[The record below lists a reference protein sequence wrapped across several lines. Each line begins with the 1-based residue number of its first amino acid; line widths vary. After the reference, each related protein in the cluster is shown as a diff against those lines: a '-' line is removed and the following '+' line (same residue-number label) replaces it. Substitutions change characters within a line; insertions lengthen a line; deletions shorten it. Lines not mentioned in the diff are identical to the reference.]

1 MLLSKHGKAFSQTKH
16 SMHIL
21 VACVFSK
28 EIWFCVLSLV
38 GLHQCT
44 LEASDGV
51 FQEWWRAA
59 ESKVLKQYHLGLWC
73 CGVA

>member
-28 EIWFCVLSLV
+28 EIWLCAVA
-38 GLHQCT
+38 GGA
-44 LEASDGV
+44 ASMYTGS
-51 FQEWWRAA
+51 E
-59 ESKVLKQYHLGLWC
+59 
-73 CGVA
+73 